1 MRDEYIV
8 FLPDQGFK
16 IIIQGVVLENVN
28 RVYRMGDHEIHAL
41 RNISLSLE
49 PGQVVV
55 ILGPSG
61 SGKTTLLNVL
71 GGIDMC
77 DGRIIVND
85 KDVTRLSKKELT
97 KFRRETC
104 GFIFQFF
111 NLLPVYNALENVAY
125 ALELKSNRK
134 LSQKE
139 VNNRAS
145 EFLRKVGLFEKRF
158 LFPSQLSGG
167 EQQRVAVA
175 RAMAKTPQLLLC
187 DEPTGELSVKEGKQ
201 VLAVIQNMVKEQ
213 PDVLTVL
220 VTHNQKIALVGDV
233 VIRLRSGEIDSIQKQ
248 TPIPADQLEW

>member
-1 MRDEYIV
+1 M
-8 FLPDQGFK
+8 FLEDQGFK

-41 RNISLSLE
+41 RNLSLSLE

-71 GGIDMC
+71 GGIDKC
-77 DGRIIVND
+77 DGKIIVND
-85 KDVTRLSKKELT
+85 KDITRLNKKQLT

-125 ALELKSNRK
+125 ALELNSKRK
-134 LSQKE
+134 ITPTE

-167 EQQRVAVA
+167 EQQRVAAA
-175 RAMAKTPQLLLC
+175 RAMAKIPQLLLC

-201 VLAVIQNMVKEQ
+201 VLSVIQNMVKEQ
-213 PDVLTVL
+213 PDVLTIL
-220 VTHNQKIALVGDV
+220 VTHNQKIASIGDV

>member
-1 MRDEYIV
+1 M

-16 IIIQGVVLENVN
+16 ISIQGVILENVN
-28 RVYRMGDHEIHAL
+28 RVYKMGDHEIHAL

-49 PGQVVV
+49 PGQIVV

-71 GGIDMC
+71 GGIDRC
-77 DGRIIVND
+77 DGKIIVND
-85 KDVTRLSKKELT
+85 KDITRLNNKELT

-125 ALELKSNRK
+125 ALELNSKGKISH
-134 LSQKE
+134 KE

-145 EFLRKVGLFEKRF
+145 EYLRKVGLFEKRF

-167 EQQRVAVA
+167 EQQRVAAA
-175 RAMAKTPQLLLC
+175 RAMAKVPQLLLC
-187 DEPTGELSVKEGKQ
+187 DEPTGELSVKDGKQ

-220 VTHNQKIALVGDV
+220 VTHNQKIASIGNV

>member
-1 MRDEYIV
+1 MRDEFTV
-8 FLPDQGFK
+8 LLPDQGFK
-16 IIIQGVVLENVN
+16 IIIQGVVLERVN
-28 RVYRMGDHEIHAL
+28 RVYQMGDHEIHAL
-41 RNISLSLE
+41 RNISLSLD
-49 PGQVVV
+49 PGQIVV

-71 GGIDMC
+71 GGIDKC
-77 DGRIIVND
+77 NGRILVNEQD
-85 KDVTRLSKKELT
+85 ITRLSKKELT

-111 NLLPVYNALENVAY
+111 NLLPVFNALENVAY
-125 ALELKSNRK
+125 ALELNSKNILSN
-134 LSQKE
+134 KE
-139 VNNRAS
+139 ITNQAS
-145 EFLRKVGLFEKRF
+145 EFLRKVGLYEKRF

-201 VLAVIQNMVKEQ
+201 VLTVIQNMVKEN

>member
-49 PGQVVV
+49 PGQVVI

-71 GGIDMC
+71 GGIDKC

-85 KDVTRLSKKELT
+85 KDVTRLNKKELT

-125 ALELKSNRK
+125 ALELKSNRN

-187 DEPTGELSVKEGKQ
+187 DEPTGELSVKEGKK
-201 VLAVIQNMVKEQ
+201 VLTVIQNMVKEQ

-220 VTHNQKIALVGDV
+220 VTHNQKIASIGNV

-248 TPIPADQLEW
+248 TPTPADQLEW

>member
-1 MRDEYIV
+1 V
-8 FLPDQGFK
+8 LLPDQGFK
-16 IIIQGVVLENVN
+16 IVMQGVVLENVS

-41 RNISLSLE
+41 RNISLSLD
-49 PGQVVV
+49 PGQIVV

-71 GGIDMC
+71 GGIDEC
-77 DGRIIVND
+77 DGSIIVND
-85 KDVTRLSKKELT
+85 QDVTKLNKKNLT

-125 ALELKSNRK
+125 ALEMKSRAK

-139 VNNRAS
+139 VEDQAA

-167 EQQRVAVA
+167 EQQRVAAA

-201 VLAVIQNMVKEQ
+201 VLSVIQNMVKEQ

-220 VTHNQKIALVGDV
+220 VTHNQKIALIGDV
-233 VIRLRSGEIDSIQKQ
+233 VIRLRSGEIDSIQHQ